1 MKSFASILIF
11 VVVIIAGIFIYL
23 WWSSGPVVSLSPDT
37 GPISASR
44 ELSVKL
50 QPARGSLKQL
60 TVTAVQGDNKVAI
73 LVKNYEPGTRE
84 ARQTFNLGR
93 AGLKDGPFTLQV
105 RAAGSTLF
113 GFGRTSAKTHSFT
126 CDNTPPVVAVLSTAH
141 NIIRGGSGLVVYTV
155 SKEVERTGVVF
166 GDRFCPG
173 FRQSGNVYACLFPFP
188 YNVEPNRYIPRVL
201 AIDRAGNE
209 RLVGINYHLIVKA
222 FSTDRINLTD
232 SFLEKI
238 TPEFKNKFPQAKTPL
253 EIFLKA
259 NSELRAQ
266 NIKTIFEL
274 ARQTSPVPLWKGE
287 FLRMPR
293 TAPLGGFAQARTY
306 LYNGA
311 QVDQQTHLG
320 FDLASVIHAPVP
332 AANNGKVIFAD
343 DLGIYGQCI
352 VIDHGI
358 GLQTL
363 YGHLSQIAVKVGD
376 SIEKGQ
382 IIGNTGSTG
391 MVFGDHLHFGVLVAG
406 QEVSVVEW
414 WDASWLKNNITG
426 KLELGKNGAPRK

>member
-1 MKSFASILIF
+1 MKSFASIVIF
-11 VVVIIAGIFIYL
+11 VVVVLAGIFLYL
-23 WWSSGPVVSLSPDT
+23 WGTSEPAVSLSPDS

-50 QPARGSLKQL
+50 QPPRGGLKKL
-60 TVTAVQGDNKVAI
+60 TVVAVQGDKKVDI
-73 LVKNYEPGTRE
+73 LVKNYGPGTRE
-84 ARQTFNLGR
+84 ARQTFNLAQ

-105 RAAGSTLF
+105 AARGSSIFNF
-113 GFGRTSAKTHSFT
+113 GGRTSVKTHSFT
-126 CDNTPPVVAVLSTAH
+126 FDNTPPVVAVLSSAH
-141 NIIRGGSGLVVYTV
+141 NIIRGGAGLVVYRCQKRLKRPGSCSATGSV
-155 SKEVERTGVVF
+155 RATGREATFMSASFPSRMTWSRT
-166 GDRFCPG
+166 DT
-173 FRQSGNVYACLFPFP
+173 L
-188 YNVEPNRYIPRVL
+188 PRVV

-209 RLVGINYHLIVKA
+209 RLVGINYHLLVKA

-238 TPEFKNKFPQAKTPL
+238 SPEFKNKFPQAKTPL

-259 NSELRAQ
+259 NGELREQ
-266 NIKTIFEL
+266 NRKTIFEL

-332 AANNGKVIFAD
+332 AANNGKVIFAG

-352 VIDHGI
+352 IIDHGS
-358 GLQTL
+358 GSDTL
-363 YGHLSQIAVKVGD
+363 RALEPD
-376 SIEKGQ
+376 SG
-382 IIGNTGSTG
+382 
-391 MVFGDHLHFGVLVAG
+391 
-406 QEVSVVEW
+406 
-414 WDASWLKNNITG
+414 
-426 KLELGKNGAPRK
+426 